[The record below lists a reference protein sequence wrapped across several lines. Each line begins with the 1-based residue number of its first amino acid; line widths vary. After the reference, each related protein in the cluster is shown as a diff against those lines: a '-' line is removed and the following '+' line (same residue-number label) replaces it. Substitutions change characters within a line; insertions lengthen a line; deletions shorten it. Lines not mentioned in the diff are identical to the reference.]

1 MTEEL
6 LLEEAYQIDSVT
18 PAEPPTGMEG
28 DDWHCYIITQGTNS
42 IRGYRQGKRRAVMT
56 AVEEIVAQLNERRFG
71 KRGKA
76 KKVAPAKKVEPAKKV
91 DAAEKPAQ

>member
-6 LLEEAYQIDSVT
+6 IEEAYQIDSVT
-18 PAEPPTGMEG
+18 PADPPAGMEG
-28 DDWHCYIITQGTNS
+28 DDWHCYIIMQGTNS

-71 KRGKA
+71 KRGRPKKA
-76 KKVAPAKKVEPAKKV
+76 EPAKNAEPAKK
-91 DAAEKPAQ
+91 PAQ